1 MQSQEGL
8 MRGGGVQRAKPPQ
21 PRAASSAPHGS
32 APQAVRA
39 ARGLRA

>member
-8 MRGGGVQRAKPPQ
+8 MRGGVQRAKPPQ

-32 APQAVRA
+32 APQAGRA